1 MHSHRKS
8 ECSRHNDEAI
18 GPRALSAAGALSEVE
33 WAEGLPVSVGN
44 CICIPVAVLA
54 ERAEAQDAGGIVRVG
69 AAGAVSGAEWV
80 EGGEEFLRVGMPSP
94 SDQSSVR
101 L

>member
-1 MHSHRKS
+1 MGRRVAGQRRKL
-8 ECSRHNDEAI
+8 HLHP
-18 GPRALSAAGALSEVE
+18 GGGLAG
-33 WAEGLPVSVGN
+33 
-44 CICIPVAVLA
+44 
-54 ERAEAQDAGGIVRVG
+54 RAETQNAGGIVRVG
-69 AAGAVSGAEWV
+69 AAGAVSGAGALSEAEWV